1 MKPINWSFY
10 FVVAAILGVI
20 AGYVLTLVFR
30 PGLLPPMLRL
40 GGLVE
45 PTTVLL
51 LGTDVVYNN
60 EPGHMKADAAAFSG
74 RSDTILVAR
83 LDPIRNSIT
92 VLQIPRDTQ
101 VHISGYGTQK
111 VNAANAIGG
120 PLTARHVVSELLG
133 IPIDHFV
140 ILNVQGLVK
149 AVDEVG
155 GVTVQVP
162 KRMQYMDWTAKLKI
176 DLEPGWHTLTGNQSM
191 GFVRYRHDAL
201 GDIGRV
207 QRQELFMRAA
217 MDKALKPESWTHLP
231 RLLQLSKEYVY
242 TDMNEG
248 DLMKLAN
255 FVRVVPKKNQQL
267 VMLPGNFSGTGDWVS
282 DESDIRQVVA
292 RLLGQDWQRP
302 ISADV
307 RLAIENNSHYQGLGR
322 RVARMM
328 RAKGYNVVVIK
339 DSPDREMMLRGQ
351 SNGAGLSDRT
361 RIIAQR
367 ANPQEAELVKS
378 DLKGNGE
385 VVTASIGDILSS
397 VTIVAG
403 DDLEPIADSETA
415 TGR

>member
-1 MKPINWSFY
+1 MRSINWSFY
-10 FVVAAILGVI
+10 FVVAAILGVV
-20 AGYVLTLVFR
+20 AGYVLMLAFR
-30 PGLLPPMLRL
+30 PGLLPPILRL

-51 LGTDVVYNN
+51 LGTDVVYN
-60 EPGHMKADAAAFSG
+60 EGVGRRKADSAAFNG
-74 RSDTILVAR
+74 RADTILVAR

-101 VHISGYGTQK
+101 VHIPGYGTQK

-120 PLTARHVVSELLG
+120 PDTARRVVSELLG

-155 GVTVQVP
+155 GITVQVP

-207 QRQELFMRAA
+207 QRQELFMRATL
-217 MDKALKPESWTHLP
+217 DKALKPESWGHLP
-231 RLLQLSKEYVY
+231 KLLQLSKEYVY

-248 DLMKLAN
+248 DLMRLAN
-255 FVRVVPKKNQQL
+255 FARVVPKKNQQL

-292 RLLGQDWQRP
+292 RVLGQDWQRP

-339 DSPDREMMLRGQ
+339 DSPGREMLQRGQ
-351 SNGAGLSDRT
+351 STGAGLSDRT
-361 RIIAQR
+361 KIIAQR
-367 ANPQEAELVKS
+367 ANPHEAELVKS

-385 VVTASIGDILSS
+385 VVIASIGDILSS

-403 DDLEPIADSETA
+403 DDLEPIAESETA
-415 TGR
+415 AGR